1 METKEN
7 AAAATATVQ
16 HVTKASSDQLLRK
29 FAEMG
34 SESED
39 KALAKKELRLAK
51 RRKRIQPIANGSSTT
66 TTTAAA
72 AVLGERKSLLPPA
85 GSQRSV
91 ALIRRLGIGKA
102 KIRAKDFKNR
112 SFLGTIEK
120 TWRRTVEGA
129 SKVFI
134 EKHYN
139 RHKRLISDTY

>member
-7 AAAATATVQ
+7 AAAATVQ

-51 RRKRIQPIANGSSTT
+51 RRKRIQPTVNGSSTT
-66 TTTAAA
+66 TTTTT
-72 AVLGERKSLLPPA
+72 VLGERNSLLPPA

>member
-1 METKEN
+1 MEGKGS
-7 AAAATATVQ
+7 ATVE
-16 HVTKASSDQLLRK
+16 HVTKASSDQLLTK

-39 KALAKKELRLAK
+39 RALAKKELRLAK
-51 RRKRIQPIANGSSTT
+51 RRRKTILQPSPTKAS
-66 TTTAAA
+66 
-72 AVLGERKSLLPPA
+72 VLGERNSLLPPA

-91 ALIRRLGIGKA
+91 ALIRHLGIGKA
-102 KIRAKDFKNR
+102 KLRARDLKNR
-112 SFLGTIEK
+112 SFLGTIHK

-139 RHKRLISDTY
+139 RHRRLISDAY

>member
-7 AAAATATVQ
+7 AAAATVQ

-39 KALAKKELRLAK
+39 KALAKKELGLAK
-51 RRKRIQPIANGSSTT
+51 RRKRIQPTADGSSTT
-66 TTTAAA
+66 T
-72 AVLGERKSLLPPA
+72 VLGERKSLLPPV

-91 ALIRRLGIGKA
+91 ALIRRLGIGKT
-102 KIRAKDFKNR
+102 KSRARDFRNR

-120 TWRRTVEGA
+120 V
-129 SKVFI
+129 SFPQLLDI
-134 EKHYN
+134 
-139 RHKRLISDTY
+139 LILLLY